1 MPGLI
6 SYTTHRSRVP
16 EPEGNPGIGYRLKVT
31 CTGFAGG
38 QDTAIFCFKRVAP
51 DLAQFSHVASYA
63 DMEDFAVGIP
73 VDPGVPFFRAAE
85 VDLIF
90 RDPQLL
96 EETWALMLNDF
107 EILTTGA
114 DVTAVLSSVSSGAI
128 PAPERV
134 ETAGAFSGDAVA
146 DTYRVNFPVAY
157 AAVPQVYT
165 RTSSPFGIAVTV
177 DTAGFDVVASRTLTP
192 SDVVSWHVG

>member
-6 SYTTHRSRVP
+6 SYTVQRSRVP

-31 CTGFAGG
+31 CTGFTGG
-38 QDTAIFCFKRVAP
+38 QDAAIFCFKRVAP

-63 DMEDFAVGIP
+63 DMEDYAAAVP
-73 VDPGVPFFRAAE
+73 VDAALPFFRAAT

-107 EILTTGA
+107 EILATGLE
-114 DVTAVLSSVSSGAI
+114 VTSALSSISSGVV
-128 PAPERV
+128 PAPEGSAV
-134 ETAGAFSGDAVA
+134 SGAFAGNGTDHYHV
-146 DTYRVNFPVAY
+146 DFPAAY
-157 AAVPQVYT
+157 STTPQVFVHAST
-165 RTSSPFGIAVTV
+165 PVGLEVSANAV
-177 DTAGFDVVASRTLTP
+177 GFDVVAARTLTAA
-192 SDVVSWHVG
+192 DVVSWKVG